1 MKPITNWR
9 QSTVADIESDG
20 FLDVATKI
28 HVLSCE
34 MSNGKS
40 VDIQGS
46 DKERLVKFFQYHLDN
61 NVPVVF
67 HNGVCYDIPLAERL
81 LDIDL
86 SKLMVIDTLAI
97 SWYLNIGREQH
108 GLASFHEDY
117 GIPKPP
123 IDDWENLTYAE
134 YLYRC
139 QEDVKINVALWKD
152 FMNRLVDMYTIV
164 KEMVDSGMV
173 DGSRQSKD
181 EFCYLDQ
188 YKDISTVDEY
198 IDRILTFLMFKMDC
212 ARTQEVT
219 RFKAD
224 KQMVEESIAE
234 LQSKIEQAR
243 IELESVM
250 PKIPKY
256 SKRKKPKEPFKK
268 NGDISASGA
277 KWNNLLSMVDKSD
290 EHGTPLARFVEGDA
304 EHIEE
309 LVGYNDPNPNSS
321 DQLKD
326 WFYSLGWT
334 PKTFKFVKDKEA
346 QQRWVDSGFR
356 KDLKPKPRMIPQIN
370 KDGDD
375 GKELCDSIV
384 ELAEEV
390 PQIMAYSKY
399 SLISSRLGTLKGFL
413 RDMSEDEFL
422 KARIGGFTNTLRVK
436 HRELVNLVGVDK
448 PYGKQ
453 IRGGLIAEKG
463 KVLLGSDLSS
473 LEDRVKHHFM
483 IPHDPEYVATMMAD
497 DFDPHILMALSSG
510 MINKQEFDDFK
521 KGVKTDKV
529 KAARKAG
536 KSTNYASVY
545 NAGAETIAR
554 SAGVDLAT
562 GKQLHEGYWK
572 LNWAVKKIAEEQ
584 CVIEDGRKLKWL
596 INPINGFCYSL
607 RKESDRF
614 STLCQGTGSYFF
626 DMWVDIILEKMYT
639 KFGVR
644 RLTGSWHDEIVLSFK
659 DLHNYREY
667 FEGIVRQSI
676 DDVNDIYKLRRPL
689 GCDVQFGYRYSDIH

>member
-46 DKERLVKFFQYHLDN
+46 DKERLVKFFNYHIDN
-61 NVPVVF
+61 NIPVVF
-67 HNGVCYDIPLAERL
+67 HNGILYDIPLAEKL
-81 LDIDL
+81 LGVDL
-86 SKLMVIDTLAI
+86 SKLMVVDTLAI
-97 SWYLNIGREQH
+97 SWYLNIGRELH

-139 QEDVKINVALWKD
+139 QEDVKINAALWKD
-152 FMNRLVDMYTIV
+152 FMKRLTEMYTIV

-173 DGSRQSKD
+173 DGTRQSSD

-188 YKDISTVDEY
+188 YKGASSVDEY
-198 IDRILTFLMFKMDC
+198 IDRILTFLMYKMDC
-212 ARTQEVT
+212 ARVQEVT

-224 KQMVEESIAE
+224 KVMIEESIAD

-243 IELESVM
+243 VELESVM
-250 PKIPKY
+250 PKVPKY
-256 SKRKKPKEPFKK
+256 AKRKKPKEPFKK

-277 KWNNLLSMVDKSD
+277 KWNNLLSMVDKAD
-290 EHGTPLARFVEGDA
+290 EYGTPLARFIEADA

-309 LVGYNDPNPNSS
+309 LVGYNEPNPNSS

-356 KDLKPKPRMIPQIN
+356 KELKPKPRMIPQIN
-370 KDGDD
+370 KDGDE

-413 RDMSEDEFL
+413 RDMSEDEYL

-453 IRGGLIAEKG
+453 IRGGLIADKG

-510 MINKQEFDDFK
+510 MITKQEFDDFK
-521 KGVKTDKV
+521 KGIKTDKV

-584 CVIEDGRKLKWL
+584 CVIEDSRKLKWL

-626 DMWVDIILEKMYT
+626 DMWVDIILNKMLT
-639 KFGVR
+639 KFGKKS
-644 RLTGSWHDEIVLSFK
+644 LTGSWHDEIVLSFK
-659 DLHNYREY
+659 DLQQYRDY
-667 FEGIVRQSI
+667 FEGIVRESI
-676 DDVNDIYKLRRPL
+676 DDVNGIYKLRRPL